1 MGRAAERAETWRGEN
16 PVPSNGIQ
24 VPVTLGKMDM
34 WLIGQI
40 GGELAMCIMGTGVFD
55 RWVSLL
61 ILGEKEEGEAVGV
74 NVGLKPLFLAS
85 LRIRVL

>member
-1 MGRAAERAETWRGEN
+1 
-16 PVPSNGIQ
+16 
-24 VPVTLGKMDM
+24 MDM

-61 ILGEKEEGEAVGV
+61 ILGEKEEGEAAG
-74 NVGLKPLFLAS
+74 GKCWSQAS
-85 LRIRVL
+85 FSSKFENQSPIGS